1 MKNFPIAAL
10 RILISALLIAVSL
23 TSLALAGQT
32 PQSPNGIQILEAFD
46 RQQAEKV
53 DAGATID
60 DKKKHLVMF
69 LLGIPLL
76 LLLLTTGAV
85 GIAMGVFG
93 KPLFLLHM
101 ILAGLTM
108 SLALVHVIV
117 GLVWFYPF

>member
-1 MKNFPIAAL
+1 MKISPCSAL